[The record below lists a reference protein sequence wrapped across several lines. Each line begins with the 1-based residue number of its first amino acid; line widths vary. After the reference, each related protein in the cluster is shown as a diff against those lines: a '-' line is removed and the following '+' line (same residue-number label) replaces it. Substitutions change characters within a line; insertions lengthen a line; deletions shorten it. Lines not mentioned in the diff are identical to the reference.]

1 MILITEF
8 KIILKDCTII
18 EMHLSSSIC
27 CSYGISIVPNSL
39 SVYKHWKEPKEVF
52 NYKFKDT
59 AFSIQPFLS
68 FWSTG
73 SKSSWSYLNK
83 VTSVILPSWLIL
95 YIFLLLILLIS
106 ICLDKHGRER
116 FLYWGEC
123 RENCPTGHYP
133 DEGHTCQPC
142 PDNCELCHS
151 SHVCTRCGR
160 GYFLVPSNRT
170 CRKLE
175 CGQGKAASSLIY
187 PTTFPETEL
196 TSLISKTYQ
205 LDFKTSCMAYS
216 PTLFYL
222 YPIKLI

>member
-1 MILITEF
+1 
-8 KIILKDCTII
+8 
-18 EMHLSSSIC
+18 MHLSSSIC
-27 CSYGISIVPNSL
+27 LFSWDLYSPQLCELLQTPKRAQGSL
-39 SVYKHWKEPKEVF
+39 F
-52 NYKFKDT
+52 NFKFKDT

-73 SKSSWSYLNK
+73 SKSSWSYLFNK
-83 VTSVILPSWLIL
+83 MTSVILPSWLIL

-133 DEGHTCQPC
+133 DEGHTCRPC

-175 CGQGKAASSLIY
+175 CGQGKTASSLIY
-187 PTTFPETEL
+187 PTMFPETEL
-196 TSLISKTYQ
+196 TSLINKTYQ

-216 PTLFYL
+216 PTLCYL
-222 YPIKLI
+222 CPVKLI